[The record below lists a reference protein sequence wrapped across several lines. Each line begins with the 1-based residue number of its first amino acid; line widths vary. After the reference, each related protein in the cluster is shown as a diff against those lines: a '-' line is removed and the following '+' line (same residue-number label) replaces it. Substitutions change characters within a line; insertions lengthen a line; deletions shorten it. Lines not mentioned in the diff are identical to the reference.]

1 MIHNDTLIVS
11 GTRWKCLLHQKQ
23 GSVNRVSLQYGDMFT
38 PQHPKHDFRPN
49 PGNHNLSLRFCL
61 IWKKTCW
68 FAFTKI
74 YWHVEDLK
82 NIFIC
87 IQTKCSSVHLCFL
100 QDKLSLLYIFHHIS
114 AFSAL
119 VVSSFPVSIS
129 NILHRRQEHAWK
141 RRQRRQCY
149 EFLWGFVVLG
159 FRPRWQ
165 CVTAKTGEL

>member
-11 GTRWKCLLHQKQ
+11 GTCRKCLLHQKQ
-23 GSVNRVSLQYGDMFT
+23 GSVNCVPLQYGDMFT

-49 PGNHNLSLRFCL
+49 PGKHNLSLWFCL

-87 IQTKCSSVHLCFL
+87 IQKNVHLFIFVFFKISPRYCNISSYFCLQCFGGFIL
-100 QDKLSLLYIFHHIS
+100 PCF
-114 AFSAL
+114 
-119 VVSSFPVSIS
+119 
-129 NILHRRQEHAWK
+129 ILHRWQEHAWK

-149 EFLWGFVVLG
+149 EFLWGLERRLENSPPVTG
-159 FRPRWQ
+159 